1 MAKKFTKK
9 PINEERLKRAEKVT
23 EELHQEKEPALPKV
37 EKKDTKRRVSFNLRM
52 PGHIYDQLSQ
62 ESERTGMSRASIVY
76 RALAK
81 FFDEK

>member
-37 EKKDTKRRVSFNLRM
+37 EKKDTKRRAGSFSWCKKNL
-52 PGHIYDQLSQ
+52 LFS
-62 ESERTGMSRASIVY
+62 
-76 RALAK
+76 
-81 FFDEK
+81 